1 VGLIRLPTLIGHMLL
16 SGGWS
21 GAYQR
26 TDTRKTRVCKEL
38 GWIGCLEFVS
48 HSRHDKQPFVRN
60 KGGGVL
66 MWSSYDSL
74 SIMTLLIITRDVV
87 AFVLGILKEKLFL
100 THVGLLLQNEQ
111 LPT

>member
-1 VGLIRLPTLIGHMLL
+1 
-16 SGGWS
+16 
-21 GAYQR
+21 
-26 TDTRKTRVCKEL
+26 
-38 GWIGCLEFVS
+38 
-48 HSRHDKQPFVRN
+48 
-60 KGGGVL
+60 